1 MESLKDTI
9 KQYKTPIITI
19 LVVVLV
25 LMIMLAV
32 GFQIGIL
39 STNPD
44 GLEKTLE
51 DAGVQEPEPFFEA
64 FLGWI
69 TNDYIA
75 GILGIIL
82 TITFVLATYY
92 IVLYVKKKRKST
104 D

>member
-9 KQYKTPIITI
+9 KQYKIPIITI
-19 LVVVLV
+19 LVVIIV
-25 LMIMLAV
+25 LMVMLAV

-39 STNPD
+39 STDPD

-69 TNDYIA
+69 SNDYIA

-82 TITFVLATYY
+82 TVSFILATYY
-92 IVLYVKKKRKST
+92 ILVYVKKKRKSA